1 MAGSSPVHILIVDDE
16 PEVRALLRSGLEP
29 EGFDVSEATD
39 GASLMAHLEKRP
51 VDLVTL
57 DVRLA
62 GEDGFTLAR
71 EVRAK
76 HNVPIVMISGKGD
89 MIDRVVG
96 LELGADD
103 YIAKPFHMR
112 EVLARIRAVLRRYA
126 RPASEPTHAG
136 QPSEASQ
143 RYAFDGWALD
153 MGRRELKSPDGA
165 PCELTTAEFNLLTV
179 LIERPGR
186 VLSRDELMD
195 LLKGHDWTPL
205 DRSIDGLVA
214 RLRKKIEHSNE
225 TPQLVKTVRGVG
237 YVFAGQVRRLRRS
250 RCPVPPAG
258 QWRAPAGCKACA
270 GSQTRSCTVRPPLDR
285 TYSRRQ
291 QNLDARLVLAHPAPQ
306 LDARHAA
313 TETDVAENERDLRLP
328 LQDAASRGG
337 VLRLEHDIAQTFHAL
352 ERDLAHLRLI
362 LDDQHDLTVLRQ
374 RHARRALAADLHVRS
389 YLARQIEGHHPC
401 PRPTRSQS

>member
-51 VDLVTL
+51 VDLITL

-76 HNVPIVMISGKGD
+76 HNIPIVMISGKGD

-126 RPASEPTHAG
+126 PLAGEPAHAG
-136 QPSEASQ
+136 QPPEASQ
-143 RYAFDGWALD
+143 RYAFEGWTLD

-237 YVFAGQVRRLRRS
+237 YVFAGQVRRL
-250 RCPVPPAG
+250 
-258 QWRAPAGCKACA
+258 
-270 GSQTRSCTVRPPLDR
+270 
-285 TYSRRQ
+285 
-291 QNLDARLVLAHPAPQ
+291 
-306 LDARHAA
+306 
-313 TETDVAENERDLRLP
+313 
-328 LQDAASRGG
+328 
-337 VLRLEHDIAQTFHAL
+337 
-352 ERDLAHLRLI
+352 
-362 LDDQHDLTVLRQ
+362 
-374 RHARRALAADLHVRS
+374 
-389 YLARQIEGHHPC
+389 
-401 PRPTRSQS
+401 